1 MTTLKENP
9 MRFAAVTLLLALAGC
24 VGATTDG
31 SIDESQIVGTWTGT
45 TVINGQTT
53 STNAS
58 TAISS
63 TGTGQVFLGAV
74 CPDNSSGPVADVTST
89 TAFTVVAFSC
99 PAAAVSG
106 CASAVLAIVAGS
118 GNIAGGVLTLN
129 ASGTLTGCGS
139 SVGVTIAFTG
149 TRS

>member
-1 MTTLKENP
+1 
-9 MRFAAVTLLLALAGC
+9 MRFAIIPLLFAFAGC
-24 VGATTDG
+24 ASATTDG

-58 TAISS
+58 AIISS

-89 TAFTVVAFSC
+89 TAFTIVAFSC
-99 PAAAVSG
+99 PAVAVGG
-106 CASAVLAIVAGS
+106 CASAVLAIAAGS
-118 GNIAGGVLTLN
+118 GSIASGVLTLN

-139 SVGVTIAFTG
+139 SAAVTIGFTG